1 MNLIAF
7 AENKIEG
14 QKHGEYPVTITWKKW
29 GEEKTYHDEFSL
41 LVDCLDRAPDLVW
54 YTRLL
59 VHAKPDMLKALQEM
73 ENKLTPRV
81 NEPQKKSPVVAKAE
95 QVPMF
100 AMAGGGHYY
109 E

>member
-7 AENKIEG
+7 AENKNEV
-14 QKHGEYPVTITWKKW
+14 QKQGEYPVTIAWSD
-29 GEEKTYHDEFSL
+29 GAVTYQNEFDL
-41 LVDCLDRAPDLVW
+41 LVDCLDRAPNLAWYAKFLVF
-54 YTRLL
+54 
-59 VHAKPDMLKALQEM
+59 AKPDMLKALDNQ
-73 ENKLTPRV
+73 KPLTPKV
-81 NEPQKKSPVVAKAE
+81 NGFQKTSPVVTKAE

>member
-14 QKHGEYPVTITWKKW
+14 EKQGEYPVTIAWSD
-29 GEEKTYHDEFSL
+29 GAKTYLNEFDL
-41 LVDCLDRAPDLVW
+41 LVDCLERAPNLVW
-54 YTRLL
+54 YTRVL
-59 VHAKPDMLKALQEM
+59 VHAKPDMLKVLEEM
-73 ENKLTPRV
+73 ENKLTPKV
-81 NEPQKKSPVVAKAE
+81 NEPQKKSPTVAKAE

-100 AMAGGGHYY
+100 AMGGGGHYY

>member
-7 AENKIEG
+7 AENKIDG
-14 QKHGEYPVTITWKKW
+14 QKQGEYPVTIAWKSL
-29 GEEKTYHDEFSL
+29 GEKTYADEFSL
-41 LVDCLDRAPDLVW
+41 LVDCLDRAPNLVW
-54 YTRLL
+54 YTRVLA
-59 VHAKPDMLKALQEM
+59 HAKPDTLKALQEM
-73 ENKLTPRV
+73 ENKLTPKV
-81 NEPQKKSPVVAKAE
+81 NEHQKNLTIVAKAE